1 MGTLIWVVAA
11 VALLVLATL
20 FFLMRKFGLERI
32 VGAGKKEEESTAS
45 ADVEFEWTARPP
57 LLGTL
62 IVALVVIAA
71 VAIAYIYGEE
81 EGLNKGI
88 MQMIVGVVGMLA
100 ALLGTRWQ
108 TCTYQLTSD
117 GLYSVERSGK
127 KQRKMVFAWPHLL
140 WFKPGNHG
148 FKYYL
153 KKGAGASPPAAG
165 ARSSGRIPCSK
176 DATLVNSMLLARG
189 IPTSPPP
196 KSGL

>member
-1 MGTLIWVVAA
+1 MGILAWVIAA
-11 VALLVLATL
+11 VALLALATT
-20 FFLMRKFGLERI
+20 FFLVRKFGLERI
-32 VGAGKKEEESTAS
+32 VGAGKKGEEPPVP

-57 LLGTL
+57 LLGKL
-62 IVALVVIAA
+62 LAALAVIAA
-71 VAIAYIYGEE
+71 MAIAYIYGEG
-81 EGLNKGI
+81 EGLNKGV
-88 MQMIVGVVGMLA
+88 MQMIVGVFTVLA
-100 ALLGTRWQ
+100 ALLGTHWQ
-108 TCTYQLTSD
+108 TSTYQFTRD

-140 WFKPGNHG
+140 WIKPENHG

-153 KKGAGASPPAAG
+153 KQDAGVRPPAAG
-165 ARSSGRIPCSK
+165 ARRSGKIPCGK